1 LESEEGEVV
10 KDVADF
16 SLVEKKVDE
25 PLSMLQRDRDAIYK
39 IIPLL
44 PEAVFAELTSDAFV
58 EECHDR
64 FDQLDQDKNGT
75 LEPSEIFP
83 LIIELSQAHPYSI
96 DLAQCERFTAIF
108 DLRGDGVIRI
118 DEFLDFARFLSIMS
132 YMDSEQGRQE
142 FAEGMQIMDDSKQ
155 IEDLITML
163 ESDRQ
168 QIRMVIPYLPQELQ
182 HCLLS
187 ERFTKS
193 CLDRFKKLDVDKSGS
208 LEPSELYP
216 VVLEMLESET
226 SINSECLDITQ
237 VERFVA
243 IFDDEKTGV
252 ISQKEFVNFARFVMV
267 MSFLRTGDG
276 QLCIEMA
283 LEDQAIAQEQGAIE
297 PASPSYKSAPD
308 SPVAVGH
315 MSVDLE
321 YYQQKAERLSGENS
335 DQRKR
340 LQQMEERMRMMEE
353 RMEMQDNKLRHA
365 TVDLNSSK

>member
-1 LESEEGEVV
+1 
-10 KDVADF
+10 
-16 SLVEKKVDE
+16 
-25 PLSMLQRDRDAIYK
+25 LSMLERDREAIYK

-96 DLAQCERFTAIF
+96 DIAQCERFTAIF

-132 YMDSEQGRQE
+132 YMDSEEGRHE
-142 FAEGMQIMDDSKQ
+142 FAEGMQIMEDSKQ

-208 LEPSELYP
+208 LEPSELFP

-226 SINSECLDITQ
+226 TINSQCLDITQ

-283 LEDQAIAQEQGAIE
+283 LEDQAMAQGQLAIE
-297 PASPSYKSAPD
+297 PASPSNVSAPA

-321 YYQQKAERLSGENS
+321 YYQQKADRLAGENS
-335 DQRKR
+335 EQRKR

-365 TVDLNSSK
+365 TIDLNNSK